1 MAISPTMLIRKT
13 SGTEAP
19 AKAAISPVVKNR
31 LKAGATWARP
41 GISTPSSP
49 ISPRGSVAPAGRGV
63 VAVLVPANESASPP
77 AAPTGPLFMD
87 ISHPFRG
94 GGRNRQ
100 RRC

>member
-1 MAISPTMLIRKT
+1 MLIRKT

-19 AKAAISPVVKNR
+19 ANAAISPVVKNR

-49 ISPRGSVAPAGRGV
+49 ISPRGSVALAGGGA
-63 VAVLVPANESASPP
+63 VAVPVPANESASP
-77 AAPTGPLFMD
+77 TGPVFMD

-94 GGRNRQ
+94 GGRTRQ